1 MSEPLVEFIH
11 KEEGIHLKKL
21 VALLLCLMMVLSV
34 TSGFAETTKSDQAIA
49 DRKASGNMPTVVMAY
64 PTWTGR
70 PTGEDRIQARLSA
83 ITEEKLG
90 VKLVMEI
97 LDFGSWNQSMTLML
111 SSGEHVDIF
120 NTIAMG
126 YSNCVSKGYTLEL
139 DELLADYGQGILNTI
154 NPAYIQACR
163 INGQVY
169 GVPQQRDIA
178 QGKGA
183 YVVMTEYLDEIGYD
197 WQSKLDADGESIYC
211 TIEEINELFAKLH
224 EAEPD
229 KFVLCPNKSTQLNNM
244 ILFDDIGNNTFG
256 VLMDPENSL
265 EVSNLYE
272 SEAFLNACRMF
283 YDWNQKGYISKDVLT
298 DSNTPQQ
305 NMSAGLGMSTLAA
318 YKPGTKM
325 EQRAQVQKDV
335 VVFKTMGVFT
345 KSSAVTSMNWAIN
358 SGAEDPVAAM
368 QVLNLL
374 YTDAEAATLL
384 AWGEEGVDYKKTDDG
399 FLTYADGVNPA
410 KPDYTTLNFL
420 MPNQYLTGVW
430 QGNPIDLYAQT
441 DAFNNNSVKS
451 KAMGFTFDNTN
462 VMAEYT
468 ALTNVY
474 NEYINQIIMGF
485 VEPEAAIAEMNQ
497 KLYDAGLERYMAA
510 KQEALNAWAAENGIQ

>member
-1 MSEPLVEFIH
+1 M
-11 KEEGIHLKKL
+11 KKL
-21 VALLLCLMMVLSV
+21 VSVILCLMMVLYV
-34 TSGFAETTKSDQAIA
+34 FSGFAETTKNEQVIA
-49 DRKASGNMPTVVMAY
+49 ERKASGKMPTVVMAY

-97 LDFGSWNQSMTLML
+97 LDIGSWNQSMTLML
-111 SSGEHVDIF
+111 SSGEQVDLF
-120 NTIAMG
+120 NTVAMG

-139 DELLADYGQGILNTI
+139 DELLADYGQGIIETI
-154 NPAYIQACR
+154 NPAYIKACK
-163 INGQVY
+163 INGQVF
-169 GVPQQRDIA
+169 GLPQQRDIA

-197 WQSKLDADGESIYC
+197 WKGKLESDGESIYC
-211 TIEEINELFAKLH
+211 SIEEIDNIFAQLH
-224 EAEPD
+224 DAEPD
-229 KFVLCPNKSTQLNNM
+229 KFVLCPNKTTQLNNM
-244 ILFDDIGNNTFG
+244 MLFDDIGNDTFG

-265 EVSNLYE
+265 VVSNLYE
-272 SEAFLNACRMF
+272 SDAFLKACQRF
-283 YDWNQKGYISKDVLT
+283 YTWNQMGYISRDVLT

-305 NMSAGLGMSTLAA
+305 NMAAGLGMSTLAA

-325 EQRAQVQKDV
+325 EQQAQIQKDV

-345 KSSAVTSMNWAIN
+345 KASAVTSMNWAIN
-358 SGAEDPVAAM
+358 SSSEDPIAAM

-399 FLTYADGVNPA
+399 FLTYADGVDPS
-410 KPDYTTLNFL
+410 KTDYSTLNFL

-430 QGNPIDLYAQT
+430 QGNPVDLYEQT
-441 DAFNNNSVKS
+441 EAFNNNSIKS

-485 VEPEAAIAEMNQ
+485 VEPEAAIAEMNK

-510 KQEALNAWAAENGIQ
+510 KQEALNTWAADNGIQ

>member
-1 MSEPLVEFIH
+1 M
-11 KEEGIHLKKL
+11 KKL
-21 VALLLCLMMVLSV
+21 ASVVLCLMMVLYV
-34 TSGFAETTKSDQAIA
+34 FSGFAETTTSEQIIA
-49 DRKASGNMPTVVMAY
+49 ERKASGKMPTVVMAY

-97 LDFGSWNQSMTLML
+97 LDIGSWNQSMTLML
-111 SSGEHVDIF
+111 SSGEQVDIF

-126 YSNCVSKGYTLEL
+126 YSNCVSKGYALEL

-154 NPAYIQACR
+154 NPDYIKACK
-163 INGQVY
+163 INGQVF
-169 GVPQQRDIA
+169 GLPQQRDIA

-197 WQSKLDADGESIYC
+197 WQGKLEPDGESIYC
-211 TIEEINELFAKLH
+211 SIEEIDDIFAQLH

-229 KFVLCPNKSTQLNNM
+229 KFVLCPNKTTQLNNM
-244 ILFDDIGNNTFG
+244 MLFDDIGNDTFG

-265 EVSNLYE
+265 VVSNLYG
-272 SEAFLNACRMF
+272 SDAFLKACQMF
-283 YDWNQKGYISKDVLT
+283 YNWNQMGYISRDVLT

-325 EQRAQVQKDV
+325 EQQAQIQKDV

-358 SGAEDPVAAM
+358 SGSEDPVAAM
-368 QVLNLL
+368 QVLDLL

-384 AWGEEGVDYKKTDDG
+384 AWGEEGVDYKKTEDG
-399 FLTYADGVNPA
+399 FLTYADGVDPS
-410 KPDYTTLNFL
+410 KTDYNTLTFL

-430 QGNPIDLYAQT
+430 QGNPIDLYEQT
-441 DAFNNNSVKS
+441 EAFNDNSIKS

-485 VEPEAAIAEMNQ
+485 VEPETAIAEMNK
-497 KLYDAGLERYMAA
+497 KLSDAGLERYMAA
-510 KQEALNAWAAENGIQ
+510 KQEALNVWAAENGIQ